1 MKKIVINDVYF
12 GGDSLGLILG
22 PCVIE
27 SRDHSLIMAESIY
40 KITNRLGFKV
50 VFKSSFDKANRS
62 SISSFRGLGFDEGL
76 RILSEVKKEIG
87 CPIITD
93 IHESS
98 QAKIVAEVVD
108 VIQIPAF
115 LCRQTDLLVSAAKTG
130 RTINVKK
137 GQFLAPWDMKGVV
150 DKLTSTG
157 LPKEKI
163 MLCERGTFFGYNQ
176 LVVDYRGL
184 IQMREFGTQICMD
197 ATHCVQQ
204 PGGKGDSS
212 GGNRD
217 YAPYM
222 AYASTIFK
230 PDAIFMETHEDPD
243 NAPSDGPNMIKLD
256 DMEKVVKT
264 IKAYNDVSV

>member
-1 MKKIVINDVYF
+1 MIII
-12 GGDSLGLILG
+12 SG
-22 PCVIE
+22 PCQLE
-27 SRDHSLIMAESIY
+27 SREHALNIANKMKSICDD
-40 KITNRLGFKV
+40 NGFDYI
-50 VFKSSFDKANRS
+50 FKASFDKANRT
-62 SISSFRGLGFDEGL
+62 SINGKRGLGLEESKQIFLALKYEGFTTL
-76 RILSEVKKEIG
+76 
-87 CPIITD
+87 TD
-93 IHESS
+93 VHEPH
-98 QAKIVAEVVD
+98 QCKQMAKYVD
-108 VIQIPAF
+108 VLQIPAF
-115 LCRQTDLLVSAAKTG
+115 LCRQTDLLLAAGETG
-130 RTINVKK
+130 LMINVKK

-230 PDAIFMETHEDPD
+230 PEAIFMETHEDPD
-243 NAPSDGPNMIKLD
+243 NAPSDGPNMIKLE
-256 DMEKVVKT
+256 DMKKVVKT
-264 IKAYNDVSV
+264 IKAYNDVVV

>member
-1 MKKIVINDVYF
+1 M
-12 GGDSLGLILG
+12 
-22 PCVIE
+22 
-27 SRDHSLIMAESIY
+27 
-40 KITNRLGFKV
+40 
-50 VFKSSFDKANRS
+50 
-62 SISSFRGLGFDEGL
+62 
-76 RILSEVKKEIG
+76 
-87 CPIITD
+87 
-93 IHESS
+93 
-98 QAKIVAEVVD
+98 
-108 VIQIPAF
+108 
-115 LCRQTDLLVSAAKTG
+115 
-130 RTINVKK
+130 INVKK

-150 DKLTSTG
+150 EKLTSTG

-184 IQMREFGTQICMD
+184 IQMREFGTKICMD

-230 PDAIFMETHEDPD
+230 PEAIFMETHEDPD
-243 NAPSDGPNMIKLD
+243 NAPSDGPYMIKLD

-264 IKAYNDVSV
+264 IKAYNDVVV

>member
-1 MKKIVINDVYF
+1 MIII
-12 GGDSLGLILG
+12 SG
-22 PCVIE
+22 PCQLE
-27 SRDHSLIMAESIY
+27 SREHALNIANKMKSICDD
-40 KITNRLGFKV
+40 NGFDYI
-50 VFKSSFDKANRS
+50 FKASFDKANRT
-62 SISSFRGLGFDEGL
+62 SINGKRGLGLEESKQIFLALKYEGFTTL
-76 RILSEVKKEIG
+76 
-87 CPIITD
+87 TD
-93 IHESS
+93 VHEPH
-98 QAKIVAEVVD
+98 QCKQMAKYVD
-108 VIQIPAF
+108 VLQIPAF
-115 LCRQTDLLVSAAKTG
+115 LCRQTDLLLAAGETG
-130 RTINVKK
+130 LMINVKK

-184 IQMREFGTQICMD
+184 IQMREFGTKICMD

-230 PDAIFMETHEDPD
+230 PEAIFMETHEDPD

-264 IKAYNDVSV
+264 IKAYNDVVV

>member
-1 MKKIVINDVYF
+1 MIII
-12 GGDSLGLILG
+12 SG
-22 PCVIE
+22 PCQLE
-27 SRDHSLIMAESIY
+27 SREHALNIANKMKSICDD
-40 KITNRLGFKV
+40 NGFDYI
-50 VFKSSFDKANRS
+50 FKASFDKANRT
-62 SISSFRGLGFDEGL
+62 SIKGKRGLGLEESKDIFLALKGEGFSTL
-76 RILSEVKKEIG
+76 
-87 CPIITD
+87 TD
-93 IHESS
+93 VHEP
-98 QAKIVAEVVD
+98 QQCEEMAKFVD
-108 VIQIPAF
+108 VLQIPAF
-115 LCRQTDLLVSAAKTG
+115 LCRQTDLLLAAGKTG
-130 RTINVKK
+130 LMINVKK

-150 DKLTSTG
+150 EKLTSTG

-217 YAPYM
+217 YAPYI

-230 PDAIFMETHEDPD
+230 PEAIFMETHEDPD

-264 IKAYNDVSV
+264 IKAYNDVVV

>member
-1 MKKIVINDVYF
+1 MIII
-12 GGDSLGLILG
+12 SG
-22 PCVIE
+22 PCQLE
-27 SRDHSLIMAESIY
+27 SREHALNIANKMKSICDD
-40 KITNRLGFKV
+40 NGFDYI
-50 VFKSSFDKANRS
+50 FKASFDKANRT
-62 SISSFRGLGFDEGL
+62 SINGKRGLGLEESKQIFLALKYEGFTTL
-76 RILSEVKKEIG
+76 
-87 CPIITD
+87 TD
-93 IHESS
+93 VHEPH
-98 QAKIVAEVVD
+98 QCKQMAKYVD
-108 VIQIPAF
+108 VLQIPAF
-115 LCRQTDLLVSAAKTG
+115 LCRQTDLLLAAGETG
-130 RTINVKK
+130 LMINVKK

-184 IQMREFGTQICMD
+184 IQMREFGTKICMD

-264 IKAYNDVSV
+264 IKAYNDVVV

>member
-1 MKKIVINDVYF
+1 MIII
-12 GGDSLGLILG
+12 SG
-22 PCVIE
+22 PCQLE
-27 SRDHSLIMAESIY
+27 SREHALNIANKMKSICDD
-40 KITNRLGFKV
+40 NGFDYI
-50 VFKSSFDKANRS
+50 FKASFDKANRT
-62 SISSFRGLGFDEGL
+62 SINGKRGLGLEESKQIFLALKYEGFTTL
-76 RILSEVKKEIG
+76 
-87 CPIITD
+87 TD
-93 IHESS
+93 VHEPH
-98 QAKIVAEVVD
+98 QCKQMAKYVD
-108 VIQIPAF
+108 VLQIPAF
-115 LCRQTDLLVSAAKTG
+115 LCRQTDLLLAAGETG
-130 RTINVKK
+130 LMINVKK
-137 GQFLAPWDMKGVV
+137 GEFLAPWDMKGVV

-184 IQMREFGTQICMD
+184 IQMREFGTKICMD

-230 PDAIFMETHEDPD
+230 PEAIFMETHEDPD

-264 IKAYNDVSV
+264 IKAYNDVVV

>member
-1 MKKIVINDVYF
+1 MII
-12 GGDSLGLILG
+12 IAG
-22 PCVIE
+22 PCQLE
-27 SRDHSLIMAESIY
+27 SSEHAVEIANALKELCDKYDFEFY
-40 KITNRLGFKV
+40 
-50 VFKSSFDKANRS
+50 FKSSYDKANRT
-62 SISSFRGLGFDEGL
+62 SIHGKRGPGIFQG
-76 RILSEVKKEIG
+76 IQWLSEVRDEVGCKVLTDVHEVWQIKEVL
-87 CPIITD
+87 PT
-93 IHESS
+93 
-98 QAKIVAEVVD
+98 VD
-108 VIQIPAF
+108 VLQIPAF
-115 LCRQTDLLVSAAKTG
+115 LCRQTDLLLAAGKTG
-130 RTINVKK
+130 LMINVKK

-184 IQMREFGTQICMD
+184 IQMKEFGTQICMD

-264 IKAYNDVSV
+264 IKAYNDVC

>member
-1 MKKIVINDVYF
+1 MIIM
-12 GGDSLGLILG
+12 SG
-22 PCVIE
+22 PCQLE
-27 SRDHSLIMAESIY
+27 SREHALNIANKMKSICDD
-40 KITNRLGFKV
+40 NGFDYI
-50 VFKSSFDKANRS
+50 FKASFDKANRT
-62 SISSFRGLGFDEGL
+62 SINGKRGLGLEESKQIFLALKYEGFTTL
-76 RILSEVKKEIG
+76 
-87 CPIITD
+87 TD
-93 IHESS
+93 VHEPH
-98 QAKIVAEVVD
+98 QCKQMAKYVD
-108 VIQIPAF
+108 VLQIPAF
-115 LCRQTDLLVSAAKTG
+115 LCRQTDLLLAAGETG
-130 RTINVKK
+130 LMINVKK

-184 IQMREFGTQICMD
+184 IQMREFGTKICMD

-230 PDAIFMETHEDPD
+230 PEAIFMETHEDPD

-264 IKAYNDVSV
+264 IKAYNDVVV

>member
-1 MKKIVINDVYF
+1 MIII
-12 GGDSLGLILG
+12 SG
-22 PCVIE
+22 PCQLE
-27 SRDHSLIMAESIY
+27 SREHALNIANKMKSICDD
-40 KITNRLGFKV
+40 NGFDYI
-50 VFKSSFDKANRS
+50 FKASFDKANRT
-62 SISSFRGLGFDEGL
+62 SINGKRGLGLEESKQIFLALKYEGFTTL
-76 RILSEVKKEIG
+76 
-87 CPIITD
+87 TD
-93 IHESS
+93 VHEPH
-98 QAKIVAEVVD
+98 QCKQMAKYVD
-108 VIQIPAF
+108 VLQIPAF
-115 LCRQTDLLVSAAKTG
+115 LCRQTDLLLAAGETG
-130 RTINVKK
+130 LMINVKK

-184 IQMREFGTQICMD
+184 IQMREFCTKICMD
-197 ATHCVQQ
+197 ATHCVQE

-230 PDAIFMETHEDPD
+230 PEAIFMETHEDPD

-264 IKAYNDVSV
+264 IKAYNDVVV

>member
-1 MKKIVINDVYF
+1 MIII
-12 GGDSLGLILG
+12 SG
-22 PCVIE
+22 PCQLE
-27 SRDHSLIMAESIY
+27 SREHALNIANKMKSICDD
-40 KITNRLGFKV
+40 NGFDYI
-50 VFKSSFDKANRS
+50 FKASFDKANRT
-62 SISSFRGLGFDEGL
+62 SINGKRGLGLEESKDIFLALKGEGFTTL
-76 RILSEVKKEIG
+76 
-87 CPIITD
+87 TD
-93 IHESS
+93 VHEPH
-98 QAKIVAEVVD
+98 QCKQMAKYVD
-108 VIQIPAF
+108 VLQIPAF
-115 LCRQTDLLVSAAKTG
+115 LCRQTDLLLAAGETG
-130 RTINVKK
+130 LMINVKK

-230 PDAIFMETHEDPD
+230 PEAIFMETHEDPD

-264 IKAYNDVSV
+264 IKAYNDVVV